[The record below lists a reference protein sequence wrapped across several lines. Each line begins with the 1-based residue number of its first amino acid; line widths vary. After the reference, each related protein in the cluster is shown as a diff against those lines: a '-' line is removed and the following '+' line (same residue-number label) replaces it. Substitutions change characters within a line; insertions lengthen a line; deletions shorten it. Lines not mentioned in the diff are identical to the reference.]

1 MNSNNFDNVVELL
14 QKGFRITLGATT
26 SLVESIQDPQK
37 RDENLSKLRLEWN
50 ELSEEWAEKGA
61 VTEEEA
67 RRFVD
72 TMLTNRGAST
82 TTGSSTSSSTAS
94 PSPAAPPDIQEDIQ
108 ELTAQIAAMRIELEN
123 LRNSS
128 SSSL

>member
-1 MNSNNFDNVVELL
+1 MNSNNPDHVVELL

-26 SLVESIQDPQK
+26 SLVESLQDSQK
-37 RDENLSKLRLEWN
+37 RDENLTKLRLEWSQ
-50 ELSEEWAEKGA
+50 LSEEWAEKGA
-61 VTEEEA
+61 ETEQEA

-72 TMLTNRGAST
+72 SMLANRDAS
-82 TTGSSTSSSTAS
+82 TTGSSASSATAS
-94 PSPAAPPDIQEDIQ
+94 ATPAAPPDIQEDIQ

-123 LRNSS
+123 LRNSN